1 VAIDKDA
8 VSKAIKTRYGEIMK
22 SEEYLEKIFNISFN
36 MPKHF
41 ELKNFINKYEF
52 FNDEN
57 AEKLARFFEYIKFT
71 RPRHIK
77 KVLNKYEILTKFK
90 DAGVDGGLIPEII
103 TKNRDKYLFDTIF
116 VLYFI
121 ILYEFY
127 YEKYLEVKKYEHRV
141 KHLKKIYTL
150 EINRK
155 YSINAEKTSSNPTTF
170 KKESSPYFSKQILG
184 CDMEKFIENIFLF
197 ENLMEKLRKGEDI
210 KLYMG
215 MINIFLSCVGDE
227 NIDETET
234 NLTERYAKAGI
245 TVDFW
250 EYIKNNYEDLIE
262 EDYSNPYP
270 FTNLFKMAETL
281 L

>member
-1 VAIDKDA
+1 
-8 VSKAIKTRYGEIMK
+8 
-22 SEEYLEKIFNISFN
+22 

-41 ELKNFINKYEF
+41 ELKNFIKRYES

-77 KVLNKYEILTKFK
+77 KVLNKYEILAKFK

-121 ILYEFY
+121 ILYDFY

-141 KHLKKIYTL
+141 KHLKETYTR
-150 EINRK
+150 EINGDYVITDRNTSTTDK
-155 YSINAEKTSSNPTTF
+155 KTPSNPTF

-184 CDMEKFIENIFLF
+184 CDRGEFIKNIFLF

-210 KLYMG
+210 RLYLWD
-215 MINIFLSCVGDE
+215 ISIFLSCVGDE

-245 TVDFW
+245 TVEFW
-250 EYIKNNYEDLIE
+250 EYIKNNYEDLIV